1 MMAIPYCLW
10 LETHP
15 ICLAL
20 RLALARAGKSNAAR
34 MAMIAITTSNSI
46 RVNAGLGFVFI
57 SLQLLILQQ
66 SCRRVCDWWR
76 VISPHRLLESGVR
89 YRNNSISRNSRSPF
103 SACIPICPSRFLM
116 LVAVVISVPL
126 SFTLKVS
133 PLAVIS

>member
-46 RVNAGLGFVFI
+46 RVNPRILFLDKTMKLNAAYSF
-57 SLQLLILQQ
+57 QLVYPTKVTFL
-66 SCRRVCDWWR
+66 
-76 VISPHRLLESGVR
+76 
-89 YRNNSISRNSRSPF
+89 SI
-103 SACIPICPSRFLM
+103 ADLD
-116 LVAVVISVPL
+116 
-126 SFTLKVS
+126 
-133 PLAVIS
+133 